1 MVVWV
6 LTEARYA
13 LNPSETPS
21 SLPPYV
27 QNVLNEDTALVEALR
42 ACGLEADRKV
52 WSDPSVDWGAADALV
67 FRTTWDYF
75 DRWEAFQGWLH
86 DVEKVTTLIN
96 PAACLHWNLDKHYL
110 LNLENAGVPVVPSVI
125 LRRHATLSWE
135 EASQAF
141 ASDDLVI
148 KPTVSGAAKDTYRVT
163 RRHNAWH
170 LAPTQ
175 PEPIEHLWNSLL
187 QRQDM
192 MIQPFLPSVVDD
204 GELSLMWLGGTVTH
218 AVKKQAKPGDF
229 RVQDDHGGTV
239 VPHDM
244 TLEERAFAERAMD
257 AAAKVMAQRNM
268 GEPLYARVDMVRD
281 LNGAW
286 AVSELEMVE
295 PELWFR
301 MCPDAAGVLA
311 QAIAEHL
318 AKPSA

>member
-13 LNPSETPS
+13 FSPSEAS
-21 SLPPYV
+21 SLPTYV
-27 QNVLNEDTALVEALR
+27 QNVLNEDFALVEAFR

-52 WSDPSVDWGAADALV
+52 WSDPSVDWGAANALV

-75 DRWEAFQGWLH
+75 DRWDEFQHWLH
-86 DVEKVTTLIN
+86 EVQKVTTLIN
-96 PAACLHWNLDKHYL
+96 PAAYLHWNLDKHYL
-110 LNLENAGVPVVPSVI
+110 LDLEEAGIPVVPSVI
-125 LRRHATLSWE
+125 HKRQSGLAWAE
-135 EASQAF
+135 VCQAF
-141 ASDDLVI
+141 MSDDLVI

-163 RRHNAWH
+163 RDQHKWQ
-170 LAPTQ
+170 LAPDH
-175 PEPIEHLWNSLL
+175 PNHIEALWAALL

-192 MIQPFLPSVVDD
+192 MVQPFLSSVVAE

-244 TLEERAFAERAMD
+244 TLEERAFAERAMNT
-257 AAAKVMAQRNM
+257 AVKVMGQRDM

-301 MCPDAAGVLA
+301 LCPDAAGVLA
-311 QAIAEHL
+311 RAITEHL
-318 AKPSA
+318 TQPSA